1 MNFFKHIFFVIA
13 CSGLMCLSPA
23 TSAAQTSALTVT
35 LSQQERA
42 IQPVVVSANATPKV
56 KELATTL
63 AEYLSRISGGKFE
76 VQTGDGKHGLVVGL
90 PGEFP
95 GLNLGKEFDATN
107 PTRREEYLLRSHNT
121 GIYLIGATE
130 FAVTHAVWDFL
141 HRLGYRHFFPGEHW
155 EVVPS
160 VPDLKIA
167 VNTKESPDFFG
178 RRIWYGFGDW
188 SENRDDKA
196 KWDIH
201 NRQGSGLTI
210 NSGHAW
216 DGIYKDRK
224 AEFDAHPEYLMSQ
237 RPVKFCVSNPGL
249 RKLVVDWAIAAFDKN
264 PSLDSISLDPSDG
277 DGWNNPEGA
286 CRDGEVYKSVSDR
299 VVSLANEVAEAVNQK
314 YPGKYIGIYAYFKH
328 SQPPSIKVHPNVAV
342 GVATQFSAGFENI
355 APGWSAQGA
364 TIGVREYYSVVVGHK
379 DRPGG
384 LGAGDPRAI
393 AAAIKRQHA
402 MGARFMSAESSNSWG
417 PGGLGYYVAARTLWD
432 AEAEPEAII
441 NDFFEKAF
449 GPAQKPVREF
459 YKRIDRA
466 NRPLF
471 SSDLIGRMYRDLDEA
486 RKLTSDPGIHS
497 RLDDLV
503 LYTRYVELLQD
514 VDGEEGVGAALAHSY
529 RIRSTH
535 MVHNY
540 ALWRDT
546 RNWPFK
552 PVGDTVW
559 NVPEGKNPWKNS
571 APFGT
576 EEIAKIIT
584 DGIANNELITFT
596 PVGYSKALVPAALGI
611 AMPGKLGVNGYV
623 RANHHFYV
631 WVDEKFPTVKLTVTG
646 GQIGAGGKTT
656 LELLAEDDPES
667 RILDSAEAINDKQPH
682 EVELKTPFKGLHR
695 VEVRSQRQGAAISWA
710 QGTPVSYASSIEE
723 PVTLSHRVDMYFY
736 VPKGTKV
743 IGGFASGVGALRGG
757 DGAAKPIFTF
767 TKEGFEKGGYFNIPV
782 PPGQDGKLWQFV
794 SSAGPRLLMTVPPYL
809 ARSADELLLPKEVV
823 EAERGN

>member
-1 MNFFKHIFFVIA
+1 MKLFHRVALALA
-13 CSGLMCLSPA
+13 CCVLAGIPLSLC
-23 TSAAQTSALTVT
+23 SAQTTAPTATLAQQSRVIQTVV
-35 LSQQERA
+35 
-42 IQPVVVSANATPKV
+42 ISANATPQT
-56 KELATTL
+56 KELASTL
-63 AEYLSRISGGKFE
+63 AEYLTRISGGKFE
-76 VQTGDGKHGLVVGL
+76 VQTGDGKSGLALGTAT
-90 PGEFP
+90 EFP
-95 GLNLGKEFDATN
+95 ELSLGKEFDAN
-107 PTRREEYLLRSHNT
+107 DSTRREEYLLRSHSN
-121 GIYLIGATE
+121 GVYLVGATE
-130 FAVTHAVWDFL
+130 LAVNHAVWDFL
-141 HRLGYRHFFPGEHW
+141 HRLGYRNFFPGGHW
-155 EVVPS
+155 EVVPR

-167 VNTKESPDFFG
+167 VNAKESPDFFG

-188 SENRDDKA
+188 PDNRDDKV
-196 KWDIH
+196 KWDAA

-216 DGIYKDRK
+216 DGVYKDRR

-237 RPVKFCVSNPGL
+237 KPVKFCVSNPGL
-249 RKLVVDWAIAAFDKN
+249 RKLVVDWALAAFDKN
-264 PSLDSISLDPSDG
+264 PNLDSISLDPSDG
-277 DGWNNPEGA
+277 DGWDNPEGA

-299 VVSLANEVAEAVNQK
+299 VVTLANEVAEAVSKK
-314 YPGKYIGIYAYFKH
+314 YPGKFIGIYAYFKH

-393 AAAIKRQHA
+393 AAAIKRQHG

-432 AEAEPEAII
+432 TNADIEAII

-449 GPAQKPVREF
+449 GPAQKPMRNF
-459 YKRIDRA
+459 YQRIDRA

-471 SSDLIGRMYRDLDEA
+471 SSDLIGRMYRDIDEA
-486 RKLTSDPGIHS
+486 RKLTNDPGIRG
-497 RLDDLV
+497 RLDDLT
-503 LYTRYVELLQD
+503 LYTRYVELLKD
-514 VDGEEGVGAALAHSY
+514 VDGEEGVGAALAHGY
-529 RIRSTH
+529 RIRNTH

-546 RNWPFK
+546 RNWPYR

-559 NVPEGKNPWKNS
+559 SVPEGKNPWKNS
-571 APFGT
+571 APFSA
-576 EEIAKIIT
+576 EEISRLIA
-584 DGIANNELITFT
+584 DGIVNNELITFT
-596 PVGYSKALVPAALGI
+596 PVGYSKQLVPTTALGI
-611 AMPGKLGVNGYV
+611 ATPGKLGVNGFV
-623 RANHHFYV
+623 RPNHHFYV
-631 WVDEKFPTVKLTVTG
+631 WIDEKFPTVKLTVTG
-646 GQIGAGGKTT
+646 GQIGTGGKTT

-667 RILDSAEAINDKQPH
+667 RILDTAEAVNDKQPH

-695 VEVRSQRQGAAISWA
+695 VEVRSQRQGAAVSWA
-710 QGTPVSYASSIEE
+710 QGIPVSYASSIEE

-743 IGGFASGVGALRGG
+743 IGGFAQGVGALRGG
-757 DGAAKPIFTF
+757 DGSPKPIFTF
-767 TKEGFEKGGYFNIPV
+767 TKEEFEKGGYFNIPV

-794 SSAGPRLLMTVPPYL
+794 SSNGPRLLMTVPPYL
-809 ARSADELLLPKEVV
+809 ARSGDELLLPKEVV
-823 EAERGN
+823 E